1 MAGTIRRLLPESIQ
15 NTFFS
20 LLTPLVKALTQWG
33 VHPNSLTLAGLI
45 ITCMAA
51 VALFKGN
58 LRTGGVLI
66 LLGGLCDSLDG
77 NLARATGKATRSGAL
92 LDSVIDR
99 YSEFVMFLGIG
110 AYFITMNNY
119 VILVVTFIALCGSI
133 MVSYTRARAE
143 SLGFESKAGMMQR
156 AERIVFLGA
165 GALIHPAVFK
175 LSIWLVAILANAT
188 ALQRLRH
195 SAKQKN
201 LFSDQKPAGDEGKGY
216 IEK

>member
-15 NTFFS
+15 STFFS
-20 LLTPLVKALTQWG
+20 FLAPLVKVLTKWG
-33 VHPNSLTLAGLI
+33 VHPNTLTLTGLI
-45 ITCMAA
+45 ITCMAS
-51 VALFKGN
+51 VALFKGS

-99 YSEFVMFLGIG
+99 YSEFVMFLGIA
-110 AYFITMNNY
+110 AYFIAMKSY
-119 VILVVTFIALCGSI
+119 FILVVTFIALCGSI

-156 AERIVFLGA
+156 AERIVFLGV
-165 GALIHPAVFK
+165 GALFHPIAFK
-175 LSIWLVAILANAT
+175 LSILLVAILANAT

-195 SAKQKN
+195 ASKQRAAKNEEEPVTKKTRN
-201 LFSDQKPAGDEGKGY
+201 
-216 IEK
+216 

>member
-15 NTFFS
+15 NSFVS
-20 LLTPLVKALTQWG
+20 LLAPLVKALTKWR
-33 VHPNSLTLAGLI
+33 VHPNSLTLAGFI

-51 VALFKGN
+51 VALFKGS

-77 NLARATGKATRSGAL
+77 NLARATGRATRSGAL

-99 YSEFVMFLGIG
+99 YSEFVMFLGIA
-110 AYFITMNNY
+110 AYFFSMKNY
-119 VILVVTFIALCGSI
+119 LILVVTFIALCGSI

-165 GALIHPAVFK
+165 GALFHPIAFK
-175 LSIWLVAILANAT
+175 LSVWLVAILANAT
-188 ALQRLRH
+188 ALQRFRH
-195 SAKQKN
+195 ARKQLAAKN
-201 LFSDQKPAGDEGKGY
+201 SDEPVSTKTRD
-216 IEK
+216 